1 MTTRIT
7 AGAFLVSGNN
17 VLLIKRGLHKKLA
30 PGLWAGVGG
39 HMELNEIIDPRAL
52 NLMET
57 CYREVQEETGIT
69 KSDIKNLKLRYIVIR
84 KLGTDIRFHHFF
96 MGEVKTKM
104 PLPECEEG
112 ELHWVDMNDVC
123 DLHMS
128 ESVKPVV
135 KHWAANLDSDEI
147 FMIAINKTCDKA
159 TISTL

>member
-7 AGAFLVSGNN
+7 AGAFLVSGNK
-17 VLLIKRGLHKKLA
+17 VLLIKRGLDKKLA

-39 HMELNEIIDPRAL
+39 HMELSEIIDPRAL
-52 NLMET
+52 NLIET

-69 KSDIKNLKLRYIVIR
+69 KSDIKNLKLRYIAVR
-84 KLGTDIRFHHFF
+84 KLDTDIRFHHFF
-96 MGEVKTKM
+96 MGEVETEM

-112 ELHWVDMNDVC
+112 ELHWVAMENIC
-123 DLHMS
+123 GLQMS

-135 KHWAANLDSDEI
+135 KHWTANPNSDEI

-159 TISTL
+159 TISAL